1 MSDYLIETKQLTKTY
16 GDQAAVKDVNLHV
29 KKGRIYGLLGR
40 NGAGKTTI
48 MKMILGLTSITSG
61 EVDVF
66 GQNIKCHEKRIYPRI
81 GAIIETPG
89 FYPNLTGTENLEIFA
104 RLRGTAAPNAV
115 KNALKVVGLPYKD
128 RFYLSDAGWYMTM
141 VQPWATMFVLPAIVA
156 MLGSYMICREE
167 QDDTLKSLLL
177 IPVNETTLTA
187 AKMIVTFAI
196 SILIYL
202 LLFAITFSV
211 ELVLHHTDLSV
222 GMVLSFFKSYLL
234 EGIGV
239 FLAVSPIIALVSY
252 TKKSYWLALLLAEI
266 YSFAGLFMSMSS
278 LTKTFYPITALL
290 GVAGYYETTTTNLFE
305 SLFVLLLC
313 GCLAALILVC
323 HQRNGKEKKY
333 HGK

>member
-1 MSDYLIETKQLTKTY
+1 MRKMLWAEWRKLRRSSIILLTVFATVLIAVIVLVAGRETT
-16 GDQAAVKDVNLHV
+16 
-29 KKGRIYGLLGR
+29 
-40 NGAGKTTI
+40 
-48 MKMILGLTSITSG
+48 
-61 EVDVF
+61 VD
-66 GQNIKCHEKRIYPRI
+66 G
-81 GAIIETPG
+81 
-89 FYPNLTGTENLEIFA
+89 
-104 RLRGTAAPNAV
+104 
-115 KNALKVVGLPYKD
+115 
-128 RFYLSDAGWYMTM
+128 FYLSDAGWYMTM

-187 AKMIVTFAI
+187 AKMIVTFVI

-234 EGIGV
+234 EGVGV

-266 YSFAGLFMSMSS
+266 YSFAGLFMSMSN
-278 LTKTFYPITALL
+278 LTRSFYPITGLL
-290 GVAGYYETTTTNLFE
+290 GVAGYYKTTTANLIG
-305 SLFVLLLC
+305 SIIILLAC
-313 GCLAALILVC
+313 GCLAVFILLL
-323 HQRNGKEKKY
+323 HRHGGKEESH

>member
-1 MSDYLIETKQLTKTY
+1 MRKMLWAEWRKLRRSSIILLTVFATVLIAVIVLVAGRETT
-16 GDQAAVKDVNLHV
+16 
-29 KKGRIYGLLGR
+29 
-40 NGAGKTTI
+40 
-48 MKMILGLTSITSG
+48 
-61 EVDVF
+61 VD
-66 GQNIKCHEKRIYPRI
+66 G
-81 GAIIETPG
+81 
-89 FYPNLTGTENLEIFA
+89 
-104 RLRGTAAPNAV
+104 
-115 KNALKVVGLPYKD
+115 
-128 RFYLSDAGWYMTM
+128 FYLSDAGWYMTM

-187 AKMIVTFAI
+187 AKMIVTFVI

-252 TKKSYWLALLLAEI
+252 T
-266 YSFAGLFMSMSS
+266 FAGLFMSMSS

-323 HQRNGKEKKY
+323 HQRSRKEKKY